1 MNVAMGASIVSW
13 KLLVRYEAGKLYL
26 FDHPQ
31 LVCKRFKTRPFRTVP
46 DNDPPRER
54 AAASPPF
61 SDRGRGLE
69 DKIDALQNLL
79 RSFGIQEVMRT
90 GSVAMSRGMD
100 SVFETNGNK
109 SARPAKPVIMDT
121 GSV

>member
-1 MNVAMGASIVSW
+1 MQIVD
-13 KLLVRYEAGKLYL
+13 L
-26 FDHPQ
+26 F
-31 LVCKRFKTRPFRTVP
+31 
-46 DNDPPRER
+46 R
-54 AAASPPF
+54 ANIIDVSPETLIVEVVG
-61 SDRGRGLE
+61 DE

-100 SVFETNGNK
+100 SAFETNGNK
-109 SARPAKPVIMDT
+109 SARQSKPVIMET